1 MELSAR
7 SISSVDAFV
16 GFPLSCLCVRVG
28 ILIWLRFEY
37 SFILCVATKP
47 TILFM
52 LIAVCPDIN
61 DLLPARWSRSP
72 PLLCAGNPFHAA
84 CRQPVK

>member
-16 GFPLSCLCVRVG
+16 DFPLSCLGVRAG

-37 SFILCVATKP
+37 SFVFCVATKP

-52 LIAVCPDIN
+52 LIAMCPDIN
-61 DLLPARWSRSP
+61 DLLPARSSSG
-72 PLLCAGNPFHAA
+72 LLCCVLATLFTPT